1 MVSTP
6 DHPTIVFVTDPLCS
20 WCWGMLPHMIAAR
33 ETLRDR
39 ADFDLLLAGLQIG
52 GTAGLSEFEGAR
64 LQRLWRKVADA
75 TGQTFSGQLPDDPS
89 FLYHSELACRAVE
102 AIRQMTDRTPWGF
115 FESIQRAFYLGARNP
130 CSFSILGE
138 LADGICTPAA
148 LEAAIRSPTV
158 RQATHAGF
166 ERAKA
171 LGAHALPTVL
181 LDAGEGPKLV
191 CGGFASADYLIPDLS
206 SRLDALQ

>member
-6 DHPTIVFVTDPLCS
+6 DRPTVVFVTDPLCS
-20 WCWGMLPHMIAAR
+20 WCWGMLPHMNAAR
-33 ETLRDR
+33 EALAER
-39 ADFDLLLAGLQIG
+39 AEFDLLLAGLQIG

-64 LQRLWRKVADA
+64 LQRLWQKVADA
-75 TGQTFSGQLPDDPS
+75 TGQVFSGQLPSDPA

-102 AIRQMTDRTPWGF
+102 AMREITASTPWGF
-115 FESIQRAFYLGARNP
+115 FEAIQRAFYLDARNP
-130 CSFSILGE
+130 CSFSVLAE
-138 LADGICTPAA
+138 LADGVCTPAE
-148 LEAAIRSPTV
+148 LESAIRSPQV

-181 LDAGEGPKLV
+181 LDTGEGPRLV
-191 CGGFASADYLIPDLS
+191 CGGFATASYLIPDLS
-206 SRLDALQ
+206 SRLDAP